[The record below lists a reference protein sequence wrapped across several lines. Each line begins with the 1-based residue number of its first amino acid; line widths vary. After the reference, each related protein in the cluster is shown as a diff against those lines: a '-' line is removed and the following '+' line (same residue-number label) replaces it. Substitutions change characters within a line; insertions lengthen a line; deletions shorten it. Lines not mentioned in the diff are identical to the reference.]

1 MLATMTITEVL
12 ALFIG
17 LYCVAAGIGL
27 ATDWKGF
34 KTLLDELNDHCLAG
48 FLTGVFTFT
57 LGALIITL
65 HNDWSNVLGFI
76 VSLMGWGVLIEGL
89 LILAF
94 RRKFV
99 SFFSGFPMTA
109 KTMIPYGGFAI
120 FLGPYLR
127 RHWLELVSL

>member
-27 ATDWKGF
+27 VTDWKAF
-34 KTLLDELNDHCLAG
+34 KTLMDELNDYALPG
-48 FLTGVFTFT
+48 FLTGIFTFT

-76 VSLMGWGVLIEGL
+76 VSLMGWGALIEGL

-99 SFFSGFPMTA
+99 SVFSSFPMTA
-109 KTMIPYGGFAI
+109 KTLIPYGGFAI
-120 FLGPYLR
+120 FLGLFLIYGAIG
-127 RHWLELVSL
+127 